1 MTGTGMIDRSVLN
14 RLLES
19 LGGDTDFLGELLGTY
34 FDDSPRQIAAMQAAV
49 SAGDAEGLRRAAH
62 SLKSNSA
69 NFGALALSA
78 ECKELEMT
86 GKAGVLEGAADKI
99 VVVAADYEQ
108 VRAAL
113 AAIQKGD

>member
-1 MTGTGMIDRSVLN
+1 MTVTGMINRSVLN
-14 RLLES
+14 RLVES

-34 FDDSPRQIAAMQAAV
+34 FDDSPRQIATMRAAV

-78 ECKELEMT
+78 ECKELEMM

-113 AAIQKGD
+113 AAIQRGD